1 MSKMTISAADS
12 QHYEI
17 HHETHQKP
25 PTDLDDPHRAALEDN
40 PEHARRPSW
49 ATINAVLFLALGF
62 VCPVGCAFTL
72 VTSVIVRIQTDLND
86 TTDKATWLVGGWSLA
101 SAVSFCLAGSVSDL
115 FGRRYTILSGQ
126 LICVIGCIVA
136 ATAKAMDSVV
146 VGETLVGFGAGL
158 VFVAYAG
165 VAELLPNKWRHL
177 GLTAI
182 ELFISIPWGAACV
195 IIGNLLATQTALG
208 WRWCFYLGL
217 IAGVISMVGTFVFYY
232 PPTRPQFDE
241 DRTRW
246 DHIKGIDY
254 VGFFLFGSGLTTF
267 LIGLTWAGQLDHPWH
282 SASVIAPLVVGAV
295 GLAACFAY
303 DFTVAARPL
312 FPWVVLKEFRD
323 YTILLAVVFTSGV
336 MYLSLAALLPQ
347 GSLWLYTSDATEIG
361 LIGLPMGCVSILF
374 SPVGTA
380 FIGKVKHIK
389 MLLIGCLV
397 IQTVFSGALAGAT
410 SSKSAWMGL
419 SSFVAGPF
427 VFISVLAQLMTS
439 LNVPLR
445 YLGVAS
451 GLIGTFRSVGG
462 SIGNAIFN
470 TVLQGSVRTN
480 LGPKIAAAV
489 LAEGFDPEGL
499 EMLIPAT
506 INTALGIPGAFAG
519 IAGVTPAIEAA
530 ALGALRQVYARGF
543 QLVFYSTI
551 PFGVVA
557 IALAACLNDPSKYL
571 TNHTAVTMEKN
582 GVFDREGP
590 TEQAVRDVAR
600 MEKH

>member
-1 MSKMTISAADS
+1 
-12 QHYEI
+12 
-17 HHETHQKP
+17 
-25 PTDLDDPHRAALEDN
+25 
-40 PEHARRPSW
+40 
-49 ATINAVLFLALGF
+49 
-62 VCPVGCAFTL
+62 
-72 VTSVIVRIQTDLND
+72 
-86 TTDKATWLVGGWSLA
+86 
-101 SAVSFCLAGSVSDL
+101 
-115 FGRRYTILSGQ
+115 
-126 LICVIGCIVA
+126 
-136 ATAKAMDSVV
+136 
-146 VGETLVGFGAGL
+146 
-158 VFVAYAG
+158 
-165 VAELLPNKWRHL
+165 
-177 GLTAI
+177 
-182 ELFISIPWGAACV
+182 
-195 IIGNLLATQTALG
+195 
-208 WRWCFYLGL
+208 
-217 IAGVISMVGTFVFYY
+217 
-232 PPTRPQFDE
+232 
-241 DRTRW
+241 
-246 DHIKGIDY
+246 
-254 VGFFLFGSGLTTF
+254 
-267 LIGLTWAGQLDHPWH
+267 
-282 SASVIAPLVVGAV
+282 
-295 GLAACFAY
+295 
-303 DFTVAARPL
+303 
-312 FPWVVLKEFRD
+312 
-323 YTILLAVVFTSGV
+323 
-336 MYLSLAALLPQ
+336 
-347 GSLWLYTSDATEIG
+347 
-361 LIGLPMGCVSILF
+361 
-374 SPVGTA
+374 
-380 FIGKVKHIK
+380 

-489 LAEGFDPEGL
+489 LAEGFDPEGI

-582 GVFDREGP
+582 GVFDREGR